1 MQICSRN
8 LQANRYTIFQVRI
21 PTQGGVLA
29 LLLGQ
34 AMTESGYRL
43 LHIPIL
49 GPDTCYKIWLH
60 KNMVILKDA
69 LKVRFVGPL

>member
-1 MQICSRN
+1 MEFWP
-8 LQANRYTIFQVRI
+8 YYWVRI
-21 PTQGGVLA
+21 
-29 LLLGQ
+29 
-34 AMTESGYRL
+34 

-69 LKVRFVGPL
+69 LKVRFVGPG